1 MSDEIKV
8 GDRVHVSVEYD
19 GIVCVLDGDEACV
32 EDDDGIHCTHV
43 LSELTRLDPEPVT
56 LRAKYPVGSKVKF
69 YAVDSNEPTYDV
81 IEARIDYLLERP
93 DGSRTC
99 HTEFQLEPV
108 PTPCPT
114 CKGSGKSE
122 GSA

>member
-1 MSDEIKV
+1 MSEIKV
-8 GDRVHVSVEYD
+8 GDRVHVSAEYD
-19 GIVCVLDGDEACV
+19 GIVCVLDGDEAWV

-56 LRAKYPVGSKVKF
+56 LRAKYKAEERVRARNGDEVTIAHPF
-69 YAVDSNEPTYDV
+69 IAYRTNYNFTYAED
-81 IEARIDYLLERP
+81 
-93 DGSRTC
+93 
-99 HTEFQLEPV
+99 QLEPI